1 MQINWVRKENKLRV
15 KGFLVILVMVAALVI
30 ILWTLKGNK
39 ENEVPEQVEA
49 FSRTKIKLTLANLRA
64 LEKAVLTYSV
74 QKGELPLTLK
84 ELQTM
89 GPLGAGLFD
98 AWGREIK
105 YEKLSRDNF
114 RLTSAGPDGVFG
126 NDDDLRLDR

>member
-1 MQINWVRKENKLRV
+1 MRV

-89 GPLGAGLFD
+89 GPLGAGLLMP
-98 AWGREIK
+98 GG
-105 YEKLSRDNF
+105 EKLSTRSSQEI
-114 RLTSAGPDGVFG
+114 TFG
-126 NDDDLRLDR
+126 